1 MSKLTRKEQREAVF
15 ALLFETEFHPD
26 MSAED
31 IFALSGDN
39 RDIADDEY
47 VKETYF
53 GVRAHLDEI
62 DEIVS
67 RHANGWKTS
76 RMSRVSRSVIRL
88 CVYEMIYIDS
98 IPVNVSLNE
107 AVELTKKYDEDK
119 ARPFVN
125 GVLNAVKDEL
135 AAKTPTDEQ

>member
-1 MSKLTRKEQREAVF
+1 MSKLNRKEQREAIFV
-15 ALLFETEFHPD
+15 LLFETEFHPK

-39 RDIADDEY
+39 RDIADDVY
-47 VKETYF
+47 VKESYF
-53 GVRAHLDEI
+53 GVREHLEEI
-62 DEIVS
+62 DAIIS
-67 RHANGWKTS
+67 RHAKGWKTS

-88 CVYEMIYIDS
+88 CVYEMIYEDS

-107 AVELTKKYDEDK
+107 AIELSKKYDDEK

-135 AAKTPTDEQ
+135 IAKAEPNEQ

>member
-1 MSKLTRKEQREAVF
+1 MAKLNRKEQREAIF
-15 ALLFETEFHPD
+15 ALLFETEFHPE
-26 MSAED
+26 MSAEE

-39 RDIADDEY
+39 REIADDEY

-62 DEIVS
+62 DAIVS
-67 RHANGWKTS
+67 RHAKGWKTS

-107 AVELTKKYDEDK
+107 AVELSKKYDDEK
-119 ARPFVN
+119 TYIFVN
-125 GVLNAVKDEL
+125 GVLNAVAEALKL
-135 AAKTPTDEQ
+135 K

>member
-1 MSKLTRKEQREAVF
+1 
-15 ALLFETEFHPD
+15 
-26 MSAED
+26 MSAEE

-39 RDIADDEY
+39 REIADDEY

-62 DEIVS
+62 DAIVS
-67 RHANGWKTS
+67 RHAKGWKTY

-88 CVYEMIYIDS
+88 CVYEMIYLDS

-107 AVELTKKYDEDK
+107 AVELSKKYDEDK

-125 GVLNAVKDEL
+125 GVLNAIKDEL
-135 AAKTPTDEQ
+135 ASEAAKSEQ